1 MLKGGRARFGE
12 RITVWHMGAQIE
24 AVVSATPFVDAA
36 GERLSGA

>member
-1 MLKGGRARFGE
+1 
-12 RITVWHMGAQIE
+12 MGAQIE